1 MVDVEKINN
10 DRLKS
15 WRDKLN
21 AAHAT
26 PIIILGIGHDH
37 VEGKTMLIAV
47 ENLTDEQIKDFLW
60 NAYHSIK

>member
-26 PIIILGIGHDH
+26 PIIMLAIGHDH
-37 VEGKTMLIAV
+37 VEGQVHLVAIEKL
-47 ENLTDEQIKDFLW
+47 NNEQIKQFLS